1 MARALAIDAKIIILD
16 EPTASLSVHESEK
29 LFAILRELRQ
39 AGHALVYVSH
49 RLAEVFDLADRA
61 TVLRDG
67 KYIGTVVRG
76 PELTE
81 KTLVRMMVGRGLD
94 DVEILPETPPGE
106 PVLEVRGFTRAG
118 LFAT

>member
-1 MARALAIDAKIIILD
+1 MIILD
-16 EPTASLSVHESEK
+16 EPTASLSSRESEK
-29 LFAILRELRQ
+29 LFGILRELRR

-67 KYIGTVVRG
+67 RMVGTVLRG

-81 KTLVRMMVGRGLD
+81 KTLIRMMVGRGLD
-94 DVEILPETPPGE
+94 DAADLPSNTAGETDA
-106 PVLEVRGFTRAG
+106 RGQRA
-118 LFAT
+118 